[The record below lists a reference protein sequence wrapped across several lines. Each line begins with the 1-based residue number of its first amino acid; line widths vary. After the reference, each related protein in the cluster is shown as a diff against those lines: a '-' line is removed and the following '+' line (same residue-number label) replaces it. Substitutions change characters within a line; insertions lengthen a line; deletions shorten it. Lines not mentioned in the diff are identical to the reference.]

1 MTRIFSP
8 ELLEHDDEITSR
20 CWLADGLFDF
30 FELLCGVCGGGYFMH
45 ADDGS
50 IFDEWHDCFR
60 VRPVEHVG

>member
-30 FELLCGVCGGGYFMH
+30 FDFLCHFSGGGYFIH
-45 ADDGS
+45 ADHGDV
-50 IFDEWHDCFR
+50 FDEWCD
-60 VRPVEHVG
+60 